1 MPHPTEL
8 ELNLLRRFNVGDLL
22 QRSARRVPTAVA
34 LRFDGRDVRYGE
46 LADMAA
52 RVSRA
57 LLQAGV
63 GPQDVVAA
71 LGLNSPEYVA
81 LWFGAA
87 SIGAVLLPLNA
98 LLRGRELTGALA
110 RARARALMVDGA
122 LWPLLAGESDPLES
136 IVVRW
141 FVGDPSATP
150 PGFTPMGEALAAADE
165 GRPDVMVPSE
175 APCTLLFTSGTEAQ
189 PKGVVGTHLNWH
201 AALLS
206 ALSDLEIGRRQRM
219 LLALPLFHVA
229 GLYVMLAT
237 MATGAT
243 GILVRRIEPTA
254 VLDAI
259 EQERASYLVL
269 PATAYVGLLA
279 QPDLERRDLSS
290 LARAIVFQYLPGSAM
305 RRLRQLAPQVEW
317 MGYWGQSE
325 LTPLGASTWSTE
337 VFDRASRPDPIGHPH
352 LPLEVRLVDEDDR
365 DVPPGQVGEV
375 VVRGPAVMAGYFEDV
390 EGTAHTFRG
399 GWHHT
404 GDLAA
409 TDGDGF
415 LYFVDRRKDIIK
427 TGGENVSSQEV
438 EEVVARHPGVA
449 AVSVIGLPDPYW
461 VEAVVAVVVAAAGYP
476 DDLGPSIL
484 EHCRRE
490 LASFKVPKQVH
501 VVDELPKSPAGKV
514 LKRVL
519 QQRFGGAE

>member
-1 MPHPTEL
+1 MPHPTDL

-22 QRSARRVPTAVA
+22 QRSARRMPATVA
-34 LRFDGRDVRYGE
+34 LRFDGRDVRYDA

-57 LLQAGV
+57 LLHAGV

-98 LLRGRELTGALA
+98 LLRGSELTGALA
-110 RARARALMVDGA
+110 RARAQALMVDAA
-122 LWPLLAGESDPLES
+122 LWPLLAGESAALDGIP
-136 IVVRW
+136 VRW
-141 FVGDPSATP
+141 FVGESSATP
-150 PGFTPMGEALAAADE
+150 PGFTLMRQALAAAAGDQ
-165 GRPDVMVPSE
+165 PAVMVPDE

-206 ALSDLEIGRRQRM
+206 ALADLEMGRRHRM
-219 LLALPLFHVA
+219 QLALPLFHVA
-229 GLYVMLAT
+229 GLYVLLAT

-243 GILVRRIEPTA
+243 GILVRRIDPIA
-254 VLDAI
+254 ILDTI

-269 PATAYVGLLA
+269 PATAYLGLLA
-279 QPDLERRDLSS
+279 QPALERRDLSS
-290 LARAIVFQYLPGSAM
+290 LRRAIVFQYLPGSAM
-305 RRLRQLAPQVEW
+305 QRLRQLAPQVEW
-317 MGYWGQSE
+317 TGYWGQSE

-337 VFDRASRPDPIGHPH
+337 VFERTTRPDPIGRPH
-352 LPLEVRLVDEDDR
+352 LPLEARLVDEEDQ
-365 DVPPGQVGEV
+365 DVAPGQVGEV
-375 VVRGPAVMAGYFEDV
+375 VVRGPAVMAGYFEDPDA
-390 EGTAHTFRG
+390 TAHTFRG

-409 TDGDGF
+409 ADDDGF

-438 EEVVARHPGVA
+438 EEVVARHPDVQ
-449 AVSVIGLPDPYW
+449 AVSVISLPDPYW
-461 VEAVVAVVVAAAGYP
+461 VEAVVAVVVAAPGRG
-476 DDLGPSIL
+476 DNLGPAIL

-501 VVDELPKSPAGKV
+501 VVDELPKNPAGKV